1 MVAYERIL
9 VAMMSSMGAYG
20 LYSNKLEHWIVL
32 GTLLNVNIYVVYT
45 QIISIYQI
53 VESETYQVVNQR
65 EWMDIGWI
73 YSFFLYYLIDI
84 TLV

>member
-1 MVAYERIL
+1 
-9 VAMMSSMGAYG
+9 MG
-20 LYSNKLEHWIVL
+20 E
-32 GTLLNVNIYVVYT
+32 TLLNVNIYVVYT

-53 VESETYQVVNQR
+53 VESETYHVVKQR

-84 TLV
+84 ILV